1 MYGNAKKASTKAVAR
16 DDRGFVLRAAFM
28 LILALAAFLPMQAWA
43 GFTFASIDGGKIDL
57 DDYRGKPVLVVN
69 TASLCG
75 FAGQYDDLQTLHDT
89 YGSRGLF
96 VLAVPSDDFEQELAD
111 EAAVKEYCAV
121 NFDLTVP
128 MTAITSVKGGAAHPF
143 YAMLRDTYGFE
154 PAWNFN
160 KVLLGPDGRLVDSW
174 GSGTNPTSRQMTRAI
189 EALLN

>member
-1 MYGNAKKASTKAVAR
+1 MRAKTKAVAQ
-16 DDRGFVLRAAFM
+16 DRRPFVMAALFF
-28 LILALAAFLPMQAWA
+28 LVLALAALVPMRAFA

-75 FAGQYDDLQTLHDT
+75 FAGQYDDLQALYDT
-89 YGSRGLF
+89 YSPRGLL
-96 VLAVPSDDFEQELAD
+96 VLAVPSDDFSQELAS

-121 NFDLTVP
+121 NFDLTLP
-128 MTAITSVKGGAAHPF
+128 MTAITPVTGGAAHPF
-143 YAMLRDTYGFE
+143 YAMLRETYGFE

-160 KVLLGPDGRLVDSW
+160 KVLIGPDGTLVDSW
-174 GSGTNPTSRQMTRAI
+174 GAGTNPQSRQVTRAI